1 MTMNEDL
8 INAALHKKEDDHSYN
23 DVNGTDYVADIHIE
37 SDYKGDDS
45 IDSSFSWAEI
55 SGNLSENRDLNSV
68 GMLPK
73 SRKILKKI
81 TWVENRMDAL
91 KMSLGDKDVLK
102 ISGVLQLN
110 FLKLVGPELTAR
122 DIIHRLLQYLH
133 NHVIDAANITVCIPQ
148 YGDNYGKAINISSN
162 PAKSLCWLSLRQQR
176 KFRMGEFVL
185 QDHAWDHPFYDE
197 KDRVCIEG

>member
-1 MTMNEDL
+1 MRFIHTMTTNIL
-8 INAALHKKEDDHSYN
+8 VGAARHKKEDDHS
-23 DVNGTDYVADIHIE
+23 TDYGADIHIE

-45 IDSSFSWAEI
+45 IDNSFSWAEI

-102 ISGVLQLN
+102 ISGALQLN

-133 NHVIDAANITVCIPQ
+133 NHVIDAANITICIPQ
-148 YGDNYGKAINISSN
+148 YGDNLWQSN
-162 PAKSLCWLSLRQQR
+162 QYI
-176 KFRMGEFVL
+176 F
-185 QDHAWDHPFYDE
+185 
-197 KDRVCIEG
+197 